1 MSQYILL
8 PNIALLDLEDF
19 AAAFVMLRIVR
30 TNGKDAL
37 DIPVKLDM
45 AETMI
50 KLLHSAV
57 DAYALSKRV
66 ERLGPAYPIPQPIKT
81 PAQLMAGRKPVPS
94 PLAVLKP
101 KWIREPPGKTVM
113 WEDEKEEESK
123 EQTSPRATLRRVQPP
138 PLPRRQ

>member
-8 PNIALLDLEDF
+8 PNVALLDLDDF
-19 AAAFVMLRIVR
+19 GAAFLVLRIVR
-30 TNGKDAL
+30 TNGKEPF

-50 KLLHSAV
+50 QLLHSAV

-66 ERLGPAYPIPQPIKT
+66 ERLGPAYPLPQPIKT
-81 PAQLMAGRKPVPS
+81 PAQLMATRKPVPS

-101 KWIREPPGKTVM
+101 KWIREPLGKTVM
-113 WEDEKEEESK
+113 WEDEKEESK
-123 EQTSPRATLRRVQPP
+123 EQTSPRATLRRVHPP